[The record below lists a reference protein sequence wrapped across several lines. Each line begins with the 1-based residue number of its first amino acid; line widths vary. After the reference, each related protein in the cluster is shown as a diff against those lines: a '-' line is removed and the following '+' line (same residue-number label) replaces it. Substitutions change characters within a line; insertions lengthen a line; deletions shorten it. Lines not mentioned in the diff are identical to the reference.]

1 MARQSHERIGL
12 ISDTHGLL
20 RPEALSYLRGSS
32 HIIHA
37 GDIGDEN
44 ILKALEE
51 IAPVIAVRGNNDTQ
65 RWASKIPLTRT
76 VEFFGISIFVIH
88 DVKTLRADSLPEGTR
103 VVVAGHSHKPMNEER
118 DGILWINPGS
128 AGRRRFKLPIAVGE
142 LLIGPRGTISVNIR
156 ELDVR

>member
-1 MARQSHERIGL
+1 MPRQAPERIGL

-44 ILKALEE
+44 ILKSLEE

-65 RWASKIPLTRT
+65 RWASKIPLTQSI
-76 VEFFGISIFVIH
+76 EFSGVSVFVIH
-88 DVKTLRADSLPEGTR
+88 DVKTLRADSLPPHTR
-103 VVVAGHSHKPMNEER
+103 VVVAGHSHKPKSEER
-118 DGILWINPGS
+118 DGIVWINPGS
-128 AGRRRFKLPIAVGE
+128 AGRRRFSLPIAVGE
-142 LLIGPRGTISVNIR
+142 LLIGAKGKITVNIR